1 MTELLQPVVGEVWQ
15 HAKNG
20 HCYIITQ
27 TGVDLSGHAR
37 HIFPTGHIHVYK
49 CIQTGKYFARL
60 SHEWHLES
68 QSFVRRPDLEGVV
81 VEDVVSVVPAPVPH
95 PESEAV
101 TQARWVLLRS
111 AKTRWVRRD
120 GTPPTLP
127 TFYEWKKRES
137 ALLINILADLPP
149 LIYAACWMQ
158 ARMDKLSET
167 RS

>member
-37 HIFPTGHIHVYK
+37 HIFPTGHIHIYK

-81 VEDVVSVVPAPVPH
+81 VGDVVSVVPAPVVNT
-95 PESEAV
+95 ESEAV

-111 AKTRWVRRD
+111 AKKRRIF
-120 GTPPTLP
+120 PL
-127 TFYEWKKRES
+127 TFREWKSKES
-137 ALLINILADLPP
+137 SLLINILADLPP

>member
-81 VEDVVSVVPAPVPH
+81 VGDVVSVVPAPVVNT
-95 PESEAV
+95 ESEAV

-111 AKTRWVRRD
+111 AKKRLI
-120 GTPPTLP
+120 LP
-127 TFYEWKKRES
+127 LTFRQWKSKES